1 MCELLLS
8 FGREKTRRRGVVMQV
23 GWSRSSR
30 KAQFCRSAMPLWLI
44 FPTLTG
50 ERYVIKRNGCVQ
62 NLQKK
67 KKKNQLVDYLVSTNP
82 RRVSLETKELP
93 FVLKTFL
100 YKEKKKRIHCFLKK
114 NNWMKLDLHSLSLKI
129 PSDPLIVLS
138 SSGEMSC
145 LKLCYK

>member
-1 MCELLLS
+1 
-8 FGREKTRRRGVVMQV
+8 MQV

-50 ERYVIKRNGCVQ
+50 ERYVIKRNRCVQ

-67 KKKNQLVDYLVSTNP
+67 KIQLVDYIVSTNP
-82 RRVSLETKELP
+82 RRMSLETKELP
-93 FVLKTFL
+93 FVLKTFFF
-100 YKEKKKRIHCFLKK
+100 KEKKKQIHCFLKK

-129 PSDPLIVLS
+129 PSNPLIVLS
-138 SSGEMSC
+138 TLGNELFEIMF
-145 LKLCYK
+145 